1 MRYRLSQKAVA
12 DLENILIEGIL
23 TFGELQA
30 LKYQDSFKKIF
41 DLFACMPII
50 RT

>member
-1 MRYRLSQKAVA
+1 MRYRLSQKVVA

-30 LKYQDSFKKIF
+30 FLLKS
-41 DLFACMPII
+41 
-50 RT
+50 